1 MLSLLRK
8 TFYKELKLRTLQLKK
23 NLISDLLNDSLTEYA
38 YDATMAGL
46 YCKISYSDYGLT
58 VSFVVVYF
66 IIFFILIEFYTKN
79 RVFIYVYK
87 EHTILFKL

>member
-8 TFYKELKLRTLQLKK
+8 TFYKALKLRTLQLKK

-46 YCKISYSDYGLT
+46 YCEIFYTDYGLI
-58 VSFVVVYF
+58 VSFRVVSLF
-66 IIFFILIEFYTKN
+66 MFFSIFF
-79 RVFIYVYK
+79 
-87 EHTILFKL
+87 